1 MRYAGITDRLASLG
15 GEKWAVHNA
24 ARKKAAAGEEIIE
37 LTIGEP
43 DIPVDP
49 ALIDVTTESMK
60 RGRTHYSNGR
70 GEQGLLDA
78 LVEKYKPR
86 HPDITTQ
93 NILCFPGTQ
102 TALYAVIMALVE
114 EGEGVL
120 VGDPY
125 YATYAGVI
133 RSPGAVLQPVPLS
146 IENGFVM
153 RPEDLEAAVTPESRV
168 LLLNTPHNPT
178 GALLDRRTIA
188 ELGEIAARHDL
199 WIVCDEVYEDLIF
212 DDSLEFASPLEI
224 EPLRERTI
232 VTSSISKTFAA
243 TGFRSGWAV
252 GPEEFCTKL
261 LPISETILFGN
272 QPFIADMS
280 EAALR
285 GSFDTAER
293 MRKSY
298 AARVRMIESELKSCS
313 ALVPGKVSGGM
324 FIMIDVAGTGLNGE
338 DFAWKLLE
346 DQGVAVMP
354 GSSFGENA
362 PDLIRV
368 ALTVPDEEL
377 REAMRRIHA
386 FADNCAAV
394 DGARA
399 AAAS

>member
-1 MRYAGITDRLASLG
+1 MRYAAITDRLATLG

-24 ARKKAAAGEEIIE
+24 ARKKEAAGEKIIE

-49 ALIDVTTESMK
+49 ALIDVCTQSMK

-70 GEQGLLDA
+70 GEQGLLEA
-78 LVEKYKPR
+78 LVEKYRPLY
-86 HPDITTQ
+86 PEITTD

-102 TALYAVIMALVE
+102 TALYAVITALVDA
-114 EGEGVL
+114 GEGVL

-133 RSPGAVLQPVPLS
+133 RSPGAILQPVPLS

-153 RPEDLEAAVTPESRV
+153 RPQDLEAAITPESRV

-178 GALLDRRTIA
+178 GSLLDRQTIA
-188 ELGEIAARHDL
+188 ELGDIAASHDL

-212 DDSLEFASPLEI
+212 DDTQEFASPLELAH
-224 EPLRERTI
+224 LRERTI

-252 GPEEFCTKL
+252 GPAEFCTKL

-285 GSFDTAER
+285 GNFDTAER
-293 MRKSY
+293 MRRSY
-298 AARVRMIESELKSCS
+298 AERVRMIEAELKTCA
-313 ALVPGKVSGGM
+313 ALQAGKVSGGM
-324 FIMIDVAGTGLNGE
+324 FIMIDVSRTGLDGE
-338 DFAWKLLE
+338 EFAWKLLE
-346 DQGVAVMP
+346 EQGVAVMP
-354 GSSFGENA
+354 GNSFGDNA

-368 ALTVPDEEL
+368 ALTVPDADL
-377 REAMRRIHA
+377 REAMRRLHA
-386 FADNCAAV
+386 FADSCSAGEGKAAV
-394 DGARA
+394 AG
-399 AAAS
+399 

>member
-1 MRYAGITDRLASLG
+1 MRYAGITDRLANLG

-24 ARKKAAAGEEIIE
+24 AREMTAAGEDVIE

-43 DIPVDP
+43 DIAVDP
-49 ALIDVTTESMK
+49 QLVDICAASMR

-70 GEQGLLDA
+70 GEQGLLNA
-78 LVEKYKPR
+78 LVAKYAPR
-86 HPDITTQ
+86 FPGITSA

-102 TALYAVIMALVE
+102 TALYAVITALA
-114 EGEGVL
+114 GAGDGVL

-125 YATYAGVI
+125 YATYEGVV
-133 RSPGAVLQPVPLS
+133 RAPGAILQPVPLN
-146 IENGFVM
+146 IEDGFIM
-153 RPEDLEAAVTPESRV
+153 RPPDLERAITPASRV

-178 GALLDRRTIA
+178 GSLLDRDTLV
-188 ELGEIAARHDL
+188 ELGNLACRHDL

-212 DDSLEFASPLEI
+212 EGEFASPLEI
-224 EPLRERTI
+224 EALRERTI

-272 QPFIADMS
+272 QPFIADMT
-280 EAALR
+280 EAALC

-298 AARVRMIESELKSCS
+298 AARAQLISRDLASCASLKT
-313 ALVPGKVSGGM
+313 GRVSGGM
-324 FIMIDVAGTGLNGE
+324 FIMIDVSGTGLDGE
-338 DFAWKLLE
+338 QFAWSLLQN
-346 DQGVAVMP
+346 QGVAVMP
-354 GSSFGENA
+354 GPSFGQNA
-362 PDLIRV
+362 KFLIRV
-368 ALTVPDEEL
+368 ALTVPDETL

-386 FADNCAAV
+386 FAD
-394 DGARA
+394 ARA
-399 AAAS
+399 AA

>member
-1 MRYAGITDRLASLG
+1 MRYAGITDRLANLG

-24 ARKKAAAGEEIIE
+24 ARERAAAGEEVIE

-49 ALIDVTTESMK
+49 QLVDVCAASMR

-78 LVEKYKPR
+78 LVEKYAPR
-86 HPDITTQ
+86 FPGITGA

-102 TALYAVIMALVE
+102 TALYAVITALA
-114 EGEGVL
+114 GAGDGVL

-125 YATYAGVI
+125 YATYEGVI
-133 RSPGAVLQPVPLS
+133 RAPGAILQPVPLN
-146 IENGFVM
+146 IEDGFIM
-153 RPEDLEAAVTPESRV
+153 RPADLARAITPASRV

-178 GALLDRRTIA
+178 GSLLDRDTLV
-188 ELGEIAARHDL
+188 ELGALACEHDL

-212 DDSLEFASPLEI
+212 EGEFASPLEI
-224 EPLRERTI
+224 EALRDRTI

-243 TGFRSGWAV
+243 TGFRSGWAI

-272 QPFIADMS
+272 QPFIADMT

-285 GSFDTAER
+285 GTFDTAQR
-293 MRKSY
+293 MRESY
-298 AARVRMIESELKSCS
+298 AARARSIARDLAGCASLKT
-313 ALVPGKVSGGM
+313 GKVSGGM
-324 FIMIDVAGTGLNGE
+324 FIMIDVSGTGLDGE
-338 DFAWKLLE
+338 EFAWSLLE
-346 DQGVAVMP
+346 THGVAVMP
-354 GSSFGENA
+354 GPSFGQNA
-362 PDLIRV
+362 QSLIRV
-368 ALTVPDEEL
+368 ALTVPDEML

-386 FADNCAAV
+386 FAD
-394 DGARA
+394 ARA
-399 AAAS
+399 AA

>member
-70 GEQGLLDA
+70 GEEGLLDA
-78 LVEKYKPR
+78 LVEKYRPR
-86 HPDITTQ
+86 HPEITTR

-102 TALYAVIMALVE
+102 TALYAVIMALVD

-168 LLLNTPHNPT
+168 LMLNTPHNPT
-178 GALLDRRTIA
+178 GSLLDLQTIA
-188 ELGEIAARHDL
+188 ELGEVAVRHDL

-212 DDSLEFASPLEI
+212 DEALTFASPLEI
-224 EPLRERTI
+224 EHLRERTI

-252 GPEEFCTKL
+252 GPEEFCSKL

-298 AARVRMIESELKSCS
+298 ASRVRMIESELETCP

-324 FIMIDVAGTGLNGE
+324 FIMIDVSGTGLSGE
-338 DFAWKLLE
+338 GFAWKLLE

-377 REAMRRIHA
+377 REAMRRVHV
-386 FADNCAAV
+386 FADGLV
-394 DGARA
+394 VSTSEKSLVG
-399 AAAS
+399 

>member
-1 MRYAGITDRLASLG
+1 MRYAGITDRLADLG
-15 GEKWAVHNA
+15 GEKWAIHNA
-24 ARKKAAAGEEIIE
+24 ARQKQKAGDKVIE

-49 ALIDVTTESMK
+49 ALIEACHASML

-78 LVEKYKPR
+78 LVDKYRPR
-86 HPDITTQ
+86 FADITSD
-93 NILCFPGTQ
+93 NVLCFPGTQ
-102 TALYAVIMALVE
+102 TALYAVITALADA
-114 EGEGVL
+114 GDGVL

-133 RSPGAVLQPVPLS
+133 RASGAILQPVPLR
-146 IENGFVM
+146 IETGFVM
-153 RPEDLEAAVTPESRV
+153 RPEDLELAVTEESRV

-178 GALLDRRTIA
+178 GSLLDRETIIA
-188 ELGEIAARHDL
+188 LGEIARKHDL

-212 DDSLEFASPLEI
+212 DGDFVSPLENAS
-224 EPLRERTI
+224 LRERTI

-252 GPEEFCTKL
+252 GPEEFCTRL

-272 QPFIADMS
+272 QPFIADMT
-280 EAALR
+280 ETALR

-293 MRKSY
+293 MRNSY
-298 AARVRMIESELKSCS
+298 AARADMIASELAGCP
-313 ALVPGKVSGGM
+313 ALKPGRASGGM
-324 FIMIDVAGTGLNGE
+324 FVMIDVGGTSLTGE
-338 DFAWKLLE
+338 QFAWKLLE

-354 GSSFGENA
+354 GSSFGDNA

-368 ALTVPDEEL
+368 ALTVPDDEL

-386 FADNCAAV
+386 FAE
-394 DGARA
+394 ARA
-399 AAAS
+399 AA